1 MKTNQNKGISLIVL
15 VITIIIMIILAG
27 AIILALNSSN
37 IIGRAQEARNKTDY
51 ASARDVVTLANGEWI
66 LMSEAEQTEASS
78 DGTFA
83 TYAEEK
89 LEEAGVPAGKYV
101 VGEDGK
107 IVAKPLGGIVQGGV
121 PIPEGFEYVTG
132 TKDTGFVIKSN
143 TMNDGGYDEYVWVPV
158 DIIPGGL
165 AIKDYGKGYPYQAD
179 KNADNK
185 MPSEMQ
191 ESIAKYNG
199 FYVGRYEA
207 GISSNNYSGSAD
219 TTGTK
224 KPLSQKNKY
233 VWNYIAYDADYSGSG
248 HGNPN
253 NKGAV
258 RVARSLGAFYGD
270 KVGSDLLYAEQWDTI
285 CKWIDSATTSV
296 TNSTEWGNY
305 YNHAYTLTNTSS
317 KYSTNDGSS
326 YTNVTSNSKTASKSW
341 LLTTGADEEFKAKN
355 IYDFAGNVWEWTH
368 EKYGSDGRMLRGG
381 SYFGGIYVSGGGVD
395 DPASG
400 RNYNRPVF
408 SYSTH
413 GFRVA
418 LYIK

>member
-15 VITIIIMIILAG
+15 VITIIVMIILAG

-51 ASARDVVTLANGEWI
+51 ASARDVVTLANAEWI

-83 TYAEEK
+83 TYAEKK
-89 LEEAGVPAGKYV
+89 LEEAGIPEGKYG
-101 VGEDGK
+101 VGEDGT
-107 IVAKPLGGIVQGGV
+107 IAAKAPGGTVQGGV

-132 TKDTGFVIKSN
+132 TKETGLVIKSN

-233 VWNYIAYDADYSGSG
+233 VWNSIAYDAEYSGNYETDY
-248 HGNPN
+248 GNPN

-258 RVARSLGAFYGD
+258 RVARSLGAFYD
-270 KVGSDLLYAEQWDTI
+270 NKVGSDLLYGEQWDTI
-285 CKWIDSATTSV
+285 CKWIDSSATSV
-296 TNSTEWGNY
+296 TDSTEWGNY
-305 YNHAYTLTNTSS
+305 KNHAYTLKNTSA
-317 KYSTNDGSS
+317 KYSTNYGSS
-326 YTNVTSNSKTASKSW
+326 YTNVISNSKTASQPW
-341 LLTTGADEEFKAKN
+341 LLTTGADEKFKAKN
-355 IYDFAGNVWEWTH
+355 IYDFAGNVFEWTH
-368 EKYGSDGRMLRGG
+368 EKYSSAYRMVRGG
-381 SYFGGIYVSGGGVD
+381 NYRGNGGNY
-395 DPASG
+395 PASY
-400 RNYNRPVF
+400 RNYYNPD
-408 SYSTH
+408 YSSNYY